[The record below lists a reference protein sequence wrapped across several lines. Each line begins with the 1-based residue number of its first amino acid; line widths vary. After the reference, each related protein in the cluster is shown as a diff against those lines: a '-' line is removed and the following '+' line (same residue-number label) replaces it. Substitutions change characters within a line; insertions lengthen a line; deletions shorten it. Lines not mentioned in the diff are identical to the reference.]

1 MVVLEDPARDFG
13 VTHLRPLSSRPVSTV
28 AANDFL
34 HANGTRIGSFEPSAG
49 VRFSRG
55 WRRLLERWRDP
66 RFVAE
71 AAILLAIVVIGI
83 GFRLHFASFLDPFED
98 GYQNWWISANLASTG
113 QYWDRHSMMT
123 QGNWLPLFH
132 FAAAGV
138 LELAGLYNMVAV
150 KAINIVL
157 SSLTAL
163 LVFAIARRDGPIAGL
178 AATSFFSF
186 TFIDIVVSG
195 WATAESL
202 ATVLVLLAY
211 AAIFHFHG
219 LGNKRYW
226 IAAAALALATLTRY
240 EAWLIVGLL
249 VLFVLIRKDAE
260 RTMRLVT
267 VIPSIAVM
275 GAFFLYALQWG
286 FLPAIVV
293 AQTSTDIRYQLAIG
307 TQPNPGDLLSRW
319 WTGYLLMLPVVLPV
333 GAAYAVRQFR
343 RDFGS
348 WVVLSLWGFIVFY
361 SALRFGN
368 PSFRYV
374 MISVP
379 FLSIFTARGLGI
391 VVGRIVAYRHRMAS
405 AIRITPA
412 FALVFVVLFAAGS
425 LLPSTVLFWTDGFA
439 SSGPMVPL
447 EHAGLFVQSLPQDP
461 SRILL
466 SESPIAAY
474 FSGYQPDRILGSR
487 WLSDNRSAALSYMK
501 ANVQYIVY
509 MGVPYYRLRILFPE
523 LQKGT
528 STPDFQLL
536 YDAGGLQLGTHAVYV
551 YRVVYG

>member
-1 MVVLEDPARDFG
+1 V
-13 VTHLRPLSSRPVSTV
+13 
-28 AANDFL
+28 
-34 HANGTRIGSFEPSAG
+34 
-49 VRFSRG
+49 
-55 WRRLLERWRDP
+55 ERWHDP

-83 GFRLHFASFLDPFED
+83 CLRLHFASFLDPFED
-98 GYQNWWISANLASTG
+98 GYQNWWISANLGSTG

-132 FAAAGV
+132 FGAAGV
-138 LELAGLYNMVAV
+138 LELAGLYSMVAL
-150 KAINIVL
+150 KATNIVL

-163 LVFAIARRDGPIAGL
+163 LVYVIARRDGPIVGL

-186 TFIDIVVSG
+186 SFIDIVVSG

-202 ATVLVLLAY
+202 ATFLVLLGY
-211 AAIFHFHG
+211 AAVFHLDG
-219 LGNKRYW
+219 RGNKRYW
-226 IAAAALALATLTRY
+226 IAGAALALATLTRY
-240 EAWLIVGLL
+240 EVWLIVGLL
-249 VLFVLIRKDAE
+249 VAFLLIRKDAE
-260 RTMRLVT
+260 RKMRLLA

-275 GAFFLYALQWG
+275 GAYFLYALQWG
-286 FLPAIVV
+286 FLPSIVV
-293 AQTSTDIRYQLAIG
+293 AQTSTDIRYQVAIG
-307 TQPNPGDLLSRW
+307 AQPNVGDLLSRW

-333 GAAYAVRQFR
+333 GAAYAVRQLR
-343 RDFGS
+343 QDFGS
-348 WVVLSLWGFIVFY
+348 WVVLSLWGFIVLY
-361 SALRFGN
+361 SALRYGN

-379 FLSIFTARGLGI
+379 FLSIFTAKGLEVVVRHI
-391 VVGRIVAYRHRMAS
+391 VSYRRRITS
-405 AIRITPA
+405 EIRITPA
-412 FALVFVVLFAAGS
+412 FALAFVVVLAGGS
-425 LLPSTVLFWTDGFA
+425 LLPSTVQFWTDGFA
-439 SSGPMVPL
+439 SSQPMVPL

-487 WLSDNRSAALSYMK
+487 WLPDARSSALSYMK

-509 MGVPYYRLRILFPE
+509 MGVPYYRLRTLFPE
-523 LQKGT
+523 LQSGT

-551 YRVVYG
+551 YRVVY